1 MGLAAL
7 VAQEQ
12 RQVSA
17 PVSLLRLLSSTK
29 GPQRL
34 GIGWLPAPAR
44 MVAGGLMVGLVVGL
58 LGYVVVV
65 FPHAVPWLLLSAT
78 VCFAARP
85 DLDSFRAWTKRC
97 APMVAKKK
105 TMLLDKVR
113 AQMAPY
119 MMRFN
124 PPVLD
129 DYGLF
134 SVVTVIDAADYVYV
148 YAGFLSRWV
157 LLGWYNIADDYN
169 FDKIRAK

>member
-1 MGLAAL
+1 
-7 VAQEQ
+7 
-12 RQVSA
+12 
-17 PVSLLRLLSSTK
+17 
-29 GPQRL
+29 
-34 GIGWLPAPAR
+34 
-44 MVAGGLMVGLVVGL
+44 MVGLVVGL